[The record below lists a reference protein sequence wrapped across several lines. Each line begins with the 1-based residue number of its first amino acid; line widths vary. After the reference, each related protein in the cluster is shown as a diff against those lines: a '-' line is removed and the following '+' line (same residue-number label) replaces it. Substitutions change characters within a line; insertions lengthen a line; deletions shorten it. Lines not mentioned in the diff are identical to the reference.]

1 MKLLNINNE
10 MGMLKTVV
18 LGIADDLGGIPKLSE
33 CYDPKS
39 KENVENG
46 TFPIEKALCK
56 ELNEFYNILLK
67 YDVEVL
73 RPTQIKDLNQIF
85 TRDIAFVIDN
95 KIILSNIIKERE
107 IEITGISYI
116 LDSINSKD
124 ILRLNDKSRIEGGDV
139 IVHNDFIFI
148 GYSKEND
155 FNKYKVSR
163 TNIDA
168 VNDIK
173 NLFSEKQVIAFEL
186 KKSDL
191 DPREN
196 ALHLDCCFQP
206 IGKGIAIIYEG
217 GFKNIADVD
226 YLINMF
232 GKDNLIKISK
242 EEMYDMNSNIFS
254 ISDNIIVS
262 EKSFIRL
269 NSILRKRD
277 FIIEE
282 INYSETAKMEGLLR
296 CSTMPLVRL

>member
-217 GFKNIADVD
+217 GFKI
-226 YLINMF
+226 
-232 GKDNLIKISK
+232 
-242 EEMYDMNSNIFS
+242 
-254 ISDNIIVS
+254 
-262 EKSFIRL
+262 
-269 NSILRKRD
+269 
-277 FIIEE
+277 
-282 INYSETAKMEGLLR
+282 
-296 CSTMPLVRL
+296 